1 MDSASGGLAAGAP
14 GRSSGAPGP
23 GELERGSPQRNPVA
37 DFYQTW
43 WISPQGAVFDA
54 LRAGAPG
61 HCAWLEE
68 KYGICSR
75 DEARRLG
82 WVRVGWNL
90 TRFYVDG
97 RPARIEANRTVIEEL
112 LGRHQMVTEVLLEQG
127 SDLDSI
133 LTPEEFLAW
142 KSP

>member
-14 GRSSGAPGP
+14 KGNAEASGS
-23 GELERGSPQRNPVA
+23 GELQTASPRLNPVA
-37 DFYQTW
+37 DFYETW

-54 LRAGAPG
+54 LRDGAPG

-68 KYGICSR
+68 KFGICSR
-75 DEARRLG
+75 DEARKLG

-97 RPARIEANRTVIEEL
+97 RPGRIQANRNVIEEL

-142 KSP
+142 SSP